1 MYVQKRGELWM
12 NFKTFLTSSLIISIV
27 LSMSPYLHIPAQY
40 AQAVNGDLV
49 AKIKFH
55 DTSGK
60 PVQCVSGI
68 GIGIAFDG
76 KDLWFSCASV
86 GNSSD
91 LFRVDAT
98 GLVTGSYNIANG
110 LGALAYDSANNAIWA
125 GWGGGTGGAT
135 VRLIHLSASS
145 PKTVTSTEIKFS
157 PPELKNFDS

>member
-1 MYVQKRGELWM
+1 M
-12 NFKTFLTSSLIISIV
+12 I
-27 LSMSPYLHIPAQY
+27 
-40 AQAVNGDLV
+40 LV

-76 KDLWFSCASV
+76 KDCGFLSSV

-91 LFRVDAT
+91 LFESRRT
-98 GLVTGSYNIANG
+98 GPVTGSYNIANG

-125 GWGGGTGGAT
+125 GWGGGTGG
-135 VRLIHLSASS
+135 
-145 PKTVTSTEIKFS
+145 VTNVQFT
-157 PPELKNFDS
+157 